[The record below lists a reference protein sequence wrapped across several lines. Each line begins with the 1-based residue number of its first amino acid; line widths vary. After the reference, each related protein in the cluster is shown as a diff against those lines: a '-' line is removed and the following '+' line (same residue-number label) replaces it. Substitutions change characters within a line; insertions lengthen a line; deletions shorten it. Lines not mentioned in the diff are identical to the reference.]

1 MRSVQERMISMA
13 VGPKGASGRP
23 LGGQRLLSF
32 ISQLKAVGVTLF
44 IISPRKVV
52 QHPEWAPLEVKGSVD
67 CATQSLGTQKCLP
80 LVAGRAPLEW
90 VDHPETHLYSIGIA
104 QDKREVLPV
113 ECNPRQ
119 YAPARSRIFCQRCG
133 TVSDLERIQGWQLVA
148 EYESQQRRP

>member
-1 MRSVQERMISMA
+1 MIAAGMA
-13 VGPKGASGRP
+13 FLVTIPGMAQTSSQAQAVKGY

-67 CATQSLGTQKCLP
+67 CATQSVGTQKCLP

-90 VDHPETHLYSIGIA
+90 VDHPETHLYSLRIA

-113 ECNPRQ
+113 ECNPR
-119 YAPARSRIFCQRCG
+119 
-133 TVSDLERIQGWQLVA
+133 
-148 EYESQQRRP
+148 